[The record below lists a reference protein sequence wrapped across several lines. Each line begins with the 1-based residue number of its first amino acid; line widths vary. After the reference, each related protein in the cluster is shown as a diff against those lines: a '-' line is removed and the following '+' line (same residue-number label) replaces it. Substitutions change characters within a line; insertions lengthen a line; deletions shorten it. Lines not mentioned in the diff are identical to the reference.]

1 MIDPFASLLQPVQLK
16 TFRSIPCMRHLLIAL
31 FVLVSIATSAKEQ
44 PVITTIS
51 AVKVFLSGAEVTR
64 TGKADLPKGTATLV
78 FAGLSEEVD
87 PSNIQV
93 SGSGAFTILG
103 VQHRLNYLEQ
113 QQDRAEVTVFKDRI
127 ATLEADIERENS
139 LLEVV
144 EKEDARL
151 SKNEVVAGEQ
161 GLTLAQL
168 QSINEYLRGRQES
181 IAIKRIAIRHTIT
194 TLNEEL
200 GKVKLQLAQIQG
212 KKTRPNSEVVVEVS
226 ANAAVSATLTLKY
239 MVQSAGW
246 SPTYDIRVADITK
259 PMELTYKAQVYQST
273 GEDWDKV
280 QLALSSGEP
289 NRDAIMPTLYPWRLD
304 FGTPRQAPVANV
316 QPGFNPN
323 VRDVRGIIRDASTGE
338 PLPFV
343 NVVLVDMNGQVIN
356 GTTSNIDGYYA
367 IAVPVN
373 GRNLRFELIGYG
385 TQHMAITSGS
395 MNVNMAENATQLSE
409 VVIATGGTPASYGY
423 VPGVQMKSVQ
433 RIRKRRGE
441 QEALLFDKVELANAS
456 IAIGE
461 VTERATSFEFA
472 ISVPYT
478 IPSDGKNH
486 QVGVQEQQLTSTY
499 KYYCTPKLDLDA
511 FLFAQ
516 VTGWEG
522 LNLLAGPA
530 YIYFEGTY
538 VGESLLDLAGVGDT
552 LDISL
557 GRDQGVTVQR
567 TKRKDFSQRQV
578 VGGKRVESVGWEI
591 AVRNNKAQ
599 AIDLVITDQ
608 YPLAARSEIEV
619 KLDEAGGAAVNTEK
633 GFLTWKVKVEP
644 RTNQKWSFGYSVKV
658 PKEQPVVLE

>member
-1 MIDPFASLLQPVQLK
+1 
-16 TFRSIPCMRHLLIAL
+16 MRTL
-31 FVLVSIATSAKEQ
+31 LVSLCILLSATTWAKEQ
-44 PVITTIS
+44 PVTTSIS

-64 TGKADLPKGTATLV
+64 SGKAELLKGTATLV
-78 FAGLSEEVD
+78 FAGLPEELD
-87 PSNIQV
+87 PANIQV

-103 VQHRLNYLEQ
+103 VQHRLNFLEEK
-113 QQDRAEVTVFKDRI
+113 QDRAEVVELKDRVKV
-127 ATLEADIERENS
+127 LEADIAREQS
-139 LLEVV
+139 LLGVLD
-144 EKEDARL
+144 KEDARL
-151 SKNEVVAGEQ
+151 AKNDVIAGDAGLSLEQ
-161 GLTLAQL
+161 LRSINDYL
-168 QSINEYLRGRQES
+168 QSRQE
-181 IAIKRIAIRHTIT
+181 ALALKRLERQARIA
-194 TLNEEL
+194 TLHEDL
-200 GKVKLQLAQIQG
+200 GKVKLQLAQVQG
-212 KKTRPNSEVVVEVS
+212 KKTRPTSEVVVEVS
-226 ANAAVSATLTLKY
+226 ANAPVSATLTLKY

-304 FGTPRQAPVANV
+304 FGIPRPASVANV

-343 NVVLVDMNGQVIN
+343 NVILSDVNGQVIN

-373 GRNLRFELIGYG
+373 GRNLRFEFIGFG
-385 TQHMAITSGS
+385 TQQLAITSGS

-409 VVIATGGTPASYGY
+409 VVVSSSYRQLAS
-423 VPGVQMKSVQ
+423 VSSVQIKSKQ
-433 RIRKRRGE
+433 RIRGSRTAGSDLE
-441 QEALLFDKVELANAS
+441 DWAENESATTSLAES
-456 IAIGE
+456 

-486 QVGVQEQQLTSTY
+486 QVGVQEQELTSSY

-516 VTGWEG
+516 VTGWES

-567 TKRKDFSQRQV
+567 TKRTDFSQRQV

-619 KLDEAGGAAVNTEK
+619 KLDEDGGAAVNTEK

>member
-1 MIDPFASLLQPVQLK
+1 MRTLLASL
-16 TFRSIPCMRHLLIAL
+16 CLLL
-31 FVLVSIATSAKEQ
+31 SATTWAKEQ
-44 PVITTIS
+44 PVTTTIS

-64 TGKADLPKGTATLV
+64 SGKAELLKGTATLV
-78 FAGLSEEVD
+78 FAGLPEEVD
-87 PSNIQV
+87 PANIQV

-103 VQHRLNYLEQ
+103 VQHRLNFLEEK
-113 QQDRAEVTVFKDRI
+113 QDRAEVVELKDRI
-127 ATLEADIERENS
+127 KVLEADIAREQS
-139 LLEVV
+139 LLGVLD
-144 EKEDARL
+144 KEDARL
-151 SKNEVVAGEQ
+151 AKNDVIAGDAGLSLEQ
-161 GLTLAQL
+161 LRSINDYL
-168 QSINEYLRGRQES
+168 QSRQE
-181 IAIKRIAIRHTIT
+181 ALALKRLERQARIA
-194 TLNEEL
+194 TLHEDL
-200 GKVKLQLAQIQG
+200 GKVKLQLAQVQG
-212 KKTRPNSEVVVEVS
+212 KKTRPTSEVVVEVS
-226 ANAAVSATLTLKY
+226 ANAPVSATLTLKY

-280 QLALSSGEP
+280 QLSLSSGEP

-304 FGTPRQAPVANV
+304 FGIPRPAPVANV
-316 QPGFNPN
+316 QSGFNPN

-343 NVVLVDMNGQVIN
+343 NVVLSDINGQVIN

-373 GRNLRFELIGYG
+373 GRNLRFEFIGYSS
-385 TQHMAITSGS
+385 QQMAITSGS
-395 MNVNMAENATQLSE
+395 MNVNMAENVTQLSE
-409 VVIATGGTPASYGY
+409 VVITQNEPRLSRMM
-423 VPGVQMKSVQ
+423 GVSKLETR
-433 RIRKRRGE
+433 RIRKSKGDADDLTMYSE
-441 QEALLFDKVELANAS
+441 YESATTSLAES
-456 IAIGE
+456 

-472 ISVPYT
+472 ISVPYS

-486 QVGVQEQQLTSTY
+486 QVGVQEQELVSTY

-619 KLDEAGGAAVNTEK
+619 KLDENGGASVNTEK